1 MSVGGGIGGLT
12 PQDNTPQAMMPQPGS
27 VQPPTPAS
35 QQPGYNQVTDYS
47 LGFGRIFQQP
57 SFYNPF
63 AGYSSGG
70 FGGSPFG
77 GFGGG
82 FGGGLGSFGGFG
94 GFGGGLGSMYPSYPP
109 MQFGPPAQVPP
120 YRAPQPRNP
129 YVKPVPTLPEPM
141 PPRDGPD
148 DFRTGPSPI
157 VPYDDRY
164 RIAPY
169 DDRYRIS
176 PPGFRDGSDFFTDRS
191 RMNWYNPPS
200 INPPRDLQPYDFG
213 TPYVSPGGS
222 ISPFEQSFSGGRRFD
237 SFGNQYLV

>member
-63 AGYSSGG
+63 ASYYGGG
-70 FGGSPFG
+70 FGGAPYGGFGGFPYG

-109 MQFGPPAQVPP
+109 MQFGMPAQVPP
-120 YRAPQPRNP
+120 YRAPN
-129 YVKPVPTLPEPM
+129 YGNAYIKPGMTTPQ
-141 PPRDGPD
+141 
-148 DFRTGPSPI
+148 PSPL
-157 VPYDDRY
+157 PQPPPAEYD
-164 RIAPY
+164 P
-169 DDRYRIS
+169 
-176 PPGFRDGSDFFTDRS
+176 
-191 RMNWYNPPS
+191 NNPPTGGGLPS
-200 INPPRDLQPYDFG
+200 RDFIPQVSQPIIEM
-213 TPYVSPGGS
+213 TPESGIPS
-222 ISPFEQSFSGGRRFD
+222 FEQSFSGGRRFD

>member
-12 PQDNTPQAMMPQPGS
+12 PQDNTPQAMLPQPGS
-27 VQPPTPAS
+27 TQPPTPAS

-63 AGYSSGG
+63 AGYYGGG

-109 MQFGPPAQVPP
+109 MQFGMPAQVPP
-120 YRAPQPRNP
+120 YRAPNYGNAYIKPGMTTPQPSPLPQPPPAEYDPNNP
-129 YVKPVPTLPEPM
+129 PTGGGLPSRDFIPQVSQPIIEMTPKSGIPFVPTQN
-141 PPRDGPD
+141 
-148 DFRTGPSPI
+148 
-157 VPYDDRY
+157 V
-164 RIAPY
+164 
-169 DDRYRIS
+169 
-176 PPGFRDGSDFFTDRS
+176 
-191 RMNWYNPPS
+191 N
-200 INPPRDLQPYDFG
+200 YDFG
-213 TPYVSPGGS
+213 TPYVPPGGS
-222 ISPFEQSFSGGRRFD
+222 VSPFEQSFSGGRRFD